1 MSQLPLI
8 WLIDDSPLEAD
19 VAVRTLES
27 AFMVRVFNDGSLALE
42 ELANGAPTPELWIL
56 DWQMPGLSGIDI
68 CQYLR
73 SNPSTQTVPVLMLT
87 SNEQTED
94 VVEALRSGAD
104 DYVRKPHKPA
114 ELRARVGALLRSHQ
128 VLLRAEK
135 AERAVR
141 SLLTQLPDAVL
152 AIDATGHVAFANEEA
167 VRVFAGQSEE
177 SLVGR
182 DLRTV
187 LPTLELSLVAVTEGD
202 ERPDPRDV
210 SVGDQVY
217 APIVGQVH
225 LDGTKLA
232 TITLRNVTSK
242 HAEAARRLDFYS
254 IIAHDLRSPLNAMNM
269 RTHLLL
275 DGARGPLSEEVR
287 LDLQKV
293 LDRIKGLVVIIDD
306 FLDLAHLEAKSVLIE
321 SENSDLRKII
331 DASVEI
337 LAPLAEEK
345 NIQVRVSQSSE
356 NQQVAIDRRR
366 IGQAVTNLLSNAIK
380 FSPKNGE
387 VVILLDSVPQG
398 TEVTFQDSGPGIA
411 AADLPQLFKRYARV
425 AGTNVA
431 GTGLGLMI
439 VREVVEAHGG
449 SVHVT
454 SEVGHGS
461 RFSFVLPRAVSRT
474 PSDPVA

>member
-27 AFMVRVFNDGSLALE
+27 AFEVRVFNDGSLALE
-42 ELANGAPTPELWIL
+42 ELANGAPTPQLWIL

-73 SNPSTQTVPVLMLT
+73 SSPSTQTVPVLMLT

-114 ELRARVGALLRSHQ
+114 ELRARVSALLRSHQ

-167 VRVFAGQSEE
+167 GRVFAGQSEE

-187 LPTLELSLVAVTEGD
+187 LPTLELSLLAVTEGA
-202 ERPDPRDV
+202 ERSDPRDV

-225 LDGTKLA
+225 LDATKLA

-269 RTHLLL
+269 RTHMLL
-275 DGARGPLSEEVR
+275 DGGRGPLSDEVR

-321 SENSDLRKII
+321 AENADLRKII

-345 NIQVRVSQSSE
+345 HIQIRVCQSSE

-439 VREVVEAHGG
+439 VREVIEAHGG
-449 SVHVT
+449 SVHVK

-461 RFSFVLPRAVSRT
+461 RFSFVLPRAASRT
-474 PSDPVA
+474 PPDAAT

>member
-1 MSQLPLI
+1 MKLPLI
-8 WLIDDSPLEAD
+8 WLVDDSPLEAD
-19 VAVRTLES
+19 VALRTLES
-27 AFMVRVFNDGSLALE
+27 VFEVRVFNDGSRALE
-42 ELANGAPTPELWIL
+42 ELANGASTPELWIL
-56 DWQMPGLSGIDI
+56 DWQMPGISGIDI

-73 SNPSTQTVPVLMLT
+73 SNPSTQSVPILMLT
-87 SNEQTED
+87 SNEETSD
-94 VVEALRSGAD
+94 VVEALRCGAD

-114 ELRARVGALLRSHQ
+114 ELRARVAALLRTHQ
-128 VLLRAEK
+128 VLLRAER

-152 AIDATGHVAFANEEA
+152 ALGADGRVAFANEEA
-167 VRVFAGQSEE
+167 QRVFSGPFDAA
-177 SLVGR
+177 LVGR
-182 DLRTV
+182 DLRMV
-187 LPTLELSLVAVTEGD
+187 LPTLEPSVLVAPEG
-202 ERPDPRDV
+202 EGRPDLRDV
-210 SVGDQVY
+210 SVGDQIY

-225 LDGTKLA
+225 LDATTLT

-293 LDRIKGLVVIIDD
+293 LDRIKGLVVVIDD
-306 FLDLAHLEAKSVLIE
+306 FLDLARLEAKSVLIE
-321 SENSDLRKII
+321 SENSDLRTII
-331 DASVEI
+331 DASVDI

-345 NIQVRVSQSSE
+345 NVHIRVSHSSE
-356 NQQVAIDRRR
+356 AQQVAIDRRR

-387 VVILLDSVPQG
+387 VVILLESVPQG

-411 AADLPQLFKRYARV
+411 ASDLPQLFQRYARV

-439 VREVVEAHGG
+439 VREVIEAHGG
-449 SVHVT
+449 SVHVE

-461 RFSFVLPRAVSRT
+461 KFSFVLPRAVSRS
-474 PSDPVA
+474 PSEAAV